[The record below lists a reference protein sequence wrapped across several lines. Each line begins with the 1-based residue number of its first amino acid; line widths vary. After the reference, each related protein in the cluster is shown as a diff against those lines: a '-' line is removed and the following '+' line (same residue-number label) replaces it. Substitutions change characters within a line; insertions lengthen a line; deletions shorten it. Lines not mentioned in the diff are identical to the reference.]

1 MPRECTKH
9 YSATTQ
15 ARSLVMAAVICGLS
29 AWRCSRRISGWGSRV
44 GFTPHSA
51 LACWLKAESPRSRP
65 QPSPS
70 PAVTLPAAIAPISR
84 LSHHKVSVL
93 AASCL
98 GLAPN
103 WQNTHTMTSLR
114 SWFSIPRGSHFSLA
128 NIPFGIIST
137 ESSQT
142 PRVAVAIGDHALD
155 LEAFAANNGFSGLS
169 TIQPHQAVFSQPSL
183 NAFAALGRPLHSV
196 VRKYIQSVF
205 SESTPYP
212 DVLQN
217 NSALQKQVLLPLSQ
231 VKKHLP
237 FKIGDYT
244 DFFAGMNHAYNCGV
258 IFRGPQNALQP
269 NYKHLPVAY
278 HGRASSVV
286 PSGTSIRR
294 PNGQILL
301 NPTAENKVPTFSP
314 CKKLDMELELG
325 AFVCGSNEQGTP
337 VPIEKAEDNLFGV
350 VLMNDWSA
358 RDIQAWEYV
367 PLGPFNAKNFGTTI
381 STWVILAE
389 ALEPFKTKGQENDA
403 DVLPY
408 LREKSEKT
416 VYDINLQV
424 DLKSRFPL
432 LCVIGHML
440 TYASILWTLNNS
452 LQSQC
457 TEPRMVLP
465 ADVDTPYHHG
475 LPPPARRP
483 PRIRYNQWYL
493 AIGVR

>member
-1 MPRECTKH
+1 MP
-9 YSATTQ
+9 
-15 ARSLVMAAVICGLS
+15 
-29 AWRCSRRISGWGSRV
+29 
-44 GFTPHSA
+44 
-51 LACWLKAESPRSRP
+51 
-65 QPSPS
+65 
-70 PAVTLPAAIAPISR
+70 R

-93 AASCL
+93 AASYV

-103 WQNTHTMTSLR
+103 WQSTHTMTSLR

-142 PRVAVAIGDHALD
+142 PRVAVAIGDYALD

-183 NAFAALGRPLHSV
+183 NAFAALGRPVHSV

-217 NSALQKQVLLPLSQ
+217 NSALQKQALLPLSQ

-301 NPTAENKVPTFSP
+301 NPTAENK
-314 CKKLDMELELG
+314 
-325 AFVCGSNEQGTP
+325 
-337 VPIEKAEDNLFGV
+337 LFGV

-367 PLGPFNAKNFGTTI
+367 PLGPFNSKNFGTTI
-381 STWVILAE
+381 STWVVLAE
-389 ALEPFKTKGQENDA
+389 ALEPFKTRGQENDA
-403 DVLPY
+403 EVLPY

-424 DLKSRFPL
+424 DLKSRFLL

-440 TYASILWTLNNS
+440 TCVSIFWTLNNS

-465 ADVDTPYHHG
+465 ADVDTSYHYG

-483 PRIRYNQWYL
+483 PRIRYNQWCI